1 MIRTRLRYHRPRS
14 LEEAVVVLAEH
25 AGDVRVL
32 AGGTQLVP
40 RMMRGEVNVQHLVDL
55 GGLGLRSISL
65 DEDANEIEIGAMV
78 TYADVLE
85 SPMLAR
91 HLPLIPRMA
100 SGVTGGRQLTQQ
112 ATLVGSV
119 ALSFPASEM
128 PAILVA
134 LGGRVRLHGPDGIR
148 EVAATAFLRG
158 AESVDLRPGEFV
170 SSCVVP
176 VARRSGYCKIKHA
189 FGSWPIATASAVLED
204 NDELLVTLGAVE
216 DVPLQVR
223 VGRHP
228 EAVREGVAAAVT
240 RPWSDVLASGEY
252 RRAIAPVAAARAAN
266 ELTLAGA

>member
-14 LEEAVVVLAEH
+14 PEEAVAVLAEH

-85 SPMLAR
+85 LPMLAR

-119 ALSFPASEM
+119 ALSVPASEM
-128 PAILVA
+128 PAVLVA
-134 LGGRVRLHGPDGIR
+134 LDGRLRLHGPDGIR
-148 EVAATAFLRG
+148 DVAATAFLRG

-170 SSCVVP
+170 SSCVLA
-176 VARRSGYCKIKHA
+176 VARHSGYCKIKHA
-189 FGSWPIATASAVLED
+189 FGSWPIATAAAVLQD

-240 RPWSDVLASGEY
+240 RPWSDVLASAEY